1 MCNYFLGFSTLITTV
16 GERITMARSAR
27 GASQGDLARESGI
40 AATQLSRYETG
51 RATPRK
57 LALARLAQA
66 LAVSL
71 EWLERGDGEMDE
83 YPTAEGKGLAFHVDA
98 EIADRIAAYA
108 YFHGVTVPE
117 AIAEILDN
125 ALSVYSEKELPF
137 MPEDKEKL
145 VRLIRAT
152 HGQRSRRKAL
162 AGKVKLLPEPV
173 SGESRLVRSRD
184 LRIDAL
190 DYYKQVLSRES
201 EPIPPKQTNRGP
213 VRSPNARKPRP

>member
-1 MCNYFLGFSTLITTV
+1 MSTTV
-16 GERITMARSAR
+16 GERITIARSAR

-71 EWLERGDGEMDE
+71 EWLERGEGEMDE
-83 YPTAEGKGLAFHVDA
+83 YPTIEGTGLSFHVDA

-108 YFHGVTVPE
+108 YFHGVTVVD
-117 AIAEILDN
+117 AVAEILDD

-137 MPEDKEKL
+137 MPDEREKL

-152 HGQRSRRKAL
+152 HGQRARRKAL
-162 AGKVKLLPEPV
+162 AGKV
-173 SGESRLVRSRD
+173 R
-184 LRIDAL
+184 
-190 DYYKQVLSRES
+190 VLSEASSGTGQTLQTQLSALEGLEQVQKIVARKKV
-201 EPIPPKQTNRGP
+201 PIAPKSSNRGP
-213 VRSPNARKPRP
+213 VRSANARKPKS